1 MDVVIG
7 SDNVISRLGIGAL
20 LKQAKGVRIVADTN
34 VIEACGSTWD
44 HAVDAVVLDANFS
57 LETARVAATM
67 LARNE
72 GVGVVLVGNSPAA
85 VWMAERVNSG
95 RALILDS
102 AITAD
107 GLMAAVRGSRTELS
121 DSTGGNGGGGSGNH
135 NTQPWRNRM
144 HERPEAL
151 LSPRE
156 WEVLTLMATGY
167 TDKQMAKE
175 LVLSY
180 HTVKGHVRNVL
191 RKLEVPNRA
200 AAAATFVA
208 LIPPAIP
215 SITPR

>member
-44 HAVDAVVLDANFS
+44 RAVDAVVLDANFS

-67 LARNE
+67 LARLE

-121 DSTGGNGGGGSGNH
+121 DSNGGNGSGGSGNH

-144 HERPEAL
+144 HKRPQAL

-156 WEVLTLMATGY
+156 WEVLSLMATGY
-167 TDKQMAKE
+167 TDKAIAKE
-175 LVLSY
+175 LVLSH

-200 AAAATFVA
+200 GAAATFVA

>member
-44 HAVDAVVLDANFS
+44 RAVDAVVLDANFS

-107 GLMAAVRGSRTELS
+107 GLIAAVRGF
-121 DSTGGNGGGGSGNH
+121 
-135 NTQPWRNRM
+135 
-144 HERPEAL
+144 
-151 LSPRE
+151 
-156 WEVLTLMATGY
+156 LT
-167 TDKQMAKE
+167 
-175 LVLSY
+175 
-180 HTVKGHVRNVL
+180 
-191 RKLEVPNRA
+191 A
-200 AAAATFVA
+200 ASAGCLAFVA
-208 LIPPAIP
+208 GL
-215 SITPR
+215 